1 MQEDALAGDPA
12 GAEPAGVADLT
23 STEPRQRAPGAAPD
37 QDSAP
42 DESASRPWR
51 FMRETTT
58 LLAIAVTIAL
68 LLKTFVIQPF
78 FIPSGSMED
87 TLLIGDKVLVSKF
100 VYHLR
105 AIRRG
110 DIVVFNGAGSW
121 NPPVRPAPASH
132 NLAVRGYDDT
142 VGWLLRS
149 VRSLFGTS
157 PGQIDYI
164 KRVIGLPGDRVRCC
178 TALGQ
183 VTVNGV
189 PLHES
194 SYLATGVQPSQYPFD
209 IVVPPGR
216 LWVMGDNRLYSAD
229 SRLHLCGYRDPETM
243 CAAYDR
249 DGTIP
254 EKDVVGRAFLVMW
267 PPGQF
272 KVLSIPS
279 TFDQPGLLHPA
290 ASVLGTDSSGRGGG
304 TSAGGITIRPSASYL
319 PLAAGFGFAL
329 PLTAL
334 RRRIWRRARAAR
346 PRRKLPRAEGRLP
359 SAVGVRLRS
368 GSGSLRR
375 PARAMAR
382 PPLESSSRY
391 VLPRAR
397 PDRPSGR

>member
-1 MQEDALAGDPA
+1 MQ
-12 GAEPAGVADLT
+12 
-23 STEPRQRAPGAAPD
+23 QHAPGAATD
-37 QDSAP
+37 QDSAQ
-42 DESASRPWR
+42 DESFGRPWR
-51 FMRETTT
+51 FLRETTI
-58 LLAIAVTIAL
+58 LFVIAVTLAL

-87 TLLIGDKVLVSKF
+87 TLLIGDKVLVNKL

-105 AIRRG
+105 PIDRG

-121 NPPVRPAPASH
+121 DPPVKPGPASH

-142 VGWLLRS
+142 LGWLFRS
-149 VRSLFGTS
+149 VRSLFGTP
-157 PGQIDYI
+157 PGQVDYI
-164 KRVIGLPGDRVRCC
+164 KRVIGLPGDHVQCC
-178 TALGQ
+178 TAGGQ
-183 VTVNGV
+183 VTVNGI
-189 PLHES
+189 PLHEA
-194 SYLATGVQPSQYPFD
+194 SYLAPGARPSQYPFD

-267 PPGQF
+267 PPSQF
-272 KVLSIPS
+272 KVLPIPP
-279 TFDQPGLLHPA
+279 TFDQPGLRHPA
-290 ASVLGTDSSGRGGG
+290 ASGLGTDSSGPG
-304 TSAGGITIRPSASYL
+304 TGASSGGIAVRPSAAYL

-334 RRRIWRRARAAR
+334 RRRIRLRGGGAR
-346 PRRKLPRAEGRLP
+346 PRRKLPPAEGRLP

-368 GSGSLRR
+368 GSWSLRS
-375 PARAMAR
+375 PAGVMAR
-382 PPLESSSRY
+382 
-391 VLPRAR
+391 LPQGPAPDASCLARDRTGLLAVRLDGDDERRAAR
-397 PDRPSGR
+397 RRHAG